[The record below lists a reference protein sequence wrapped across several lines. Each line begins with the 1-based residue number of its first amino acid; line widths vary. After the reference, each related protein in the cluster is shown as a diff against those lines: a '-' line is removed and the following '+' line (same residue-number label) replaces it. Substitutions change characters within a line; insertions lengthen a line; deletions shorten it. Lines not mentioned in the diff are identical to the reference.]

1 MGNPGSRYAETRHNI
16 GFLAVDRLAANL
28 GITLRKPLF
37 KAYEICVATNINGI
51 AALIKPLSF
60 MNNSGASLPRILG
73 KLSCT
78 PEQVLVIC
86 DTLDLPS
93 GVCRLK
99 RRGKDAGHNG
109 LKSIMSSLGT
119 GDFARLYIGI
129 GRPDT
134 AVEVVDWV
142 LGVPGTQERALLEEA
157 IIRSAKAVEL
167 LLDHSLEYVMNELNK
182 KPDKTN

>member
-1 MGNPGSRYAETRHNI
+1 M
-16 GFLAVDRLAANL
+16 GFLAVDLLAAKF
-28 GITLRKPLF
+28 GITFKKPLF
-37 KAYEICVATNINGI
+37 RTYEICIAADIQGI

-60 MNNSGASLPRILG
+60 MNNSGVSLPRILRQFG
-73 KLSCT
+73 ST
-78 PEQVLVIC
+78 SEQVLVVC

-129 GRPDT
+129 GRPDP

-142 LGVPGTQERALLEEA
+142 LGVPGFQERALLDAA
-157 IIRSAKAVEL
+157 IKRAAQAAEQL
-167 LLDHSLEYVMNELNK
+167 LEHPIEHVMNELNK
-182 KPDKTN
+182 KPDKTD

>member
-1 MGNPGSRYAETRHNI
+1 M
-16 GFLAVDRLAANL
+16 GFLAVDLLAANL
-28 GITLRKPLF
+28 GISLRKPF
-37 KAYEICVATNINGI
+37 FRTYEICVASNIRGI
-51 AALIKPLSF
+51 TALIKPLSF
-60 MNNSGASLPRILG
+60 MNNSGISLPRILRKFG
-73 KLSCT
+73 ST

-129 GRPDT
+129 GRPGPT
-134 AVEVVDWV
+134 VEVVDWV
-142 LGVPGTQERALLEEA
+142 LGEPDCQERALLDAA
-157 IIRSAKAVEL
+157 IARSAQAVEQ
-167 LLDHSLEYVMNELNK
+167 LLDHPIEHVMNELNK
-182 KPDKTN
+182 KPDKTD

>member
-1 MGNPGSRYAETRHNI
+1 M
-16 GFLAVDRLAANL
+16 
-28 GITLRKPLF
+28 LRKPF
-37 KAYEICVATNINGI
+37 FQTYEICVATNISGI

-60 MNNSGASLPRILG
+60 MNNSGASLPRILRRL
-73 KLSCT
+73 KCT
-78 PEQVLVIC
+78 PEQVLVVC

-109 LKSIMSSLGT
+109 LKSIMYSLGT

-129 GRPDT
+129 GRPDP

-142 LGVPGTQERALLEEA
+142 LGVPGSQEKALLDAA
-157 IIRSAKAVEL
+157 IIRSAQAVEL
-167 LLDHSLEYVMNELNK
+167 LLDHPIEHVMNELNK
-182 KPDKTN
+182 KPDKTD

>member
-16 GFLAVDRLAANL
+16 GFRAVDLLAANI
-28 GITLRKPLF
+28 GIKPRKPLF
-37 KAYEICVATNINGI
+37 QAYEICVATNINGF

-60 MNNSGASLPRILG
+60 MNNSGASLPRILR
-73 KLSCT
+73 KLNCT
-78 PEQVLVIC
+78 PEQVLVVC

-99 RRGKDAGHNG
+99 RGGKDAGHNG
-109 LKSIMSSLGT
+109 LKSIMYSLGT

-142 LGVPGTQERALLEEA
+142 LGVPDTEERELLDEA
-157 IIRSAKAVEL
+157 IIRSAQAVEL
-167 LLDHSLEYVMNELNK
+167 LLNHTLEYVMNELNK
-182 KPDKTN
+182 KPDKTD